1 MEDKEKKKSD
11 EKQRRVEMTKRTAEK
26 AQETPKNTRGG
37 MLDCAW
43 MLLLVIGT
51 NLQAMFCFTD
61 RDINNSDGL

>member
-1 MEDKEKKKSD
+1 
-11 EKQRRVEMTKRTAEK
+11 MTKRTAEK

-51 NLQAMFCFTD
+51 NLQAMFCFAD
-61 RDINNSDGL
+61 KDINNSDGL